1 MVGLLPI
8 FRSSGVQMVTAMPPP
23 SFQFSDPLKPS
34 LPSPPDP
41 CPQVS
46 LLIRRELT
54 ERAKD
59 FSLILDD
66 VAITELSFSREYTAA
81 VEAKQVGKSMEAGTG
96 RGASGGGRRGATC
109 SWASYTSHLIHSP
122 AVSPAGP
129 VVGGESEAGTA
140 TEECAG

>member
-1 MVGLLPI
+1 MGLLPVL
-8 FRSSGVQMVTAMPPP
+8 RSSGVQMVTAVLP
-23 SFQFSDPLKPS
+23 SFQFSDPLKPN

-41 CPQVS
+41 CSQVS

-81 VEAKQVGKSMEAGTG
+81 VEAKQVGKSVEAGIG
-96 RGASGGGRRGATC
+96 RWASGDWKRWAVC
-109 SWASYTSHLIHSP
+109 AWASYTSQQ
-122 AVSPAGP
+122 
-129 VVGGESEAGTA
+129 
-140 TEECAG
+140 

>member
-1 MVGLLPI
+1 MVGLLPVL
-8 FRSSGVQMVTAMPPP
+8 RSSGVQMVTAVLP
-23 SFQFSDPLKPS
+23 SFQFSDPLKPN

-41 CPQVS
+41 CSQVS

-81 VEAKQVGKSMEAGTG
+81 VEAKQVGKSVEAGIG
-96 RGASGGGRRGATC
+96 RWASGDWKRWAVC
-109 SWASYTSHLIHSP
+109 AWASYTSQQ
-122 AVSPAGP
+122 
-129 VVGGESEAGTA
+129 
-140 TEECAG
+140 

>member
-8 FRSSGVQMVTAMPPP
+8 LRSSGIQMVTAIPP
-23 SFQFSDPLKPS
+23 SFQFSDPLKPP
-34 LPSPPDP
+34 LPSPLHP
-41 CPQVS
+41 CSQVS

-81 VEAKQVGKSMEAGTG
+81 VEAKQVGKSPEEWISGLLG
-96 RGASGGGRRGATC
+96 VRGGASRGWVLT
-109 SWASYTSHLIHSP
+109 TP
-122 AVSPAGP
+122 QP
-129 VVGGESEAGTA
+129 
-140 TEECAG
+140 

>member
-8 FRSSGVQMVTAMPPP
+8 LRSSGVQMITAVPP
-23 SFQFSDPLKPS
+23 SLQFSDPQKPN

-81 VEAKQVGKSMEAGTG
+81 VEAKQVGKSVVVAAA
-96 RGASGGGRRGATC
+96 ASGLLEMGEGGLAC
-109 SWASYTSHLIHSP
+109 AWASYSSQL
-122 AVSPAGP
+122 
-129 VVGGESEAGTA
+129 
-140 TEECAG
+140 